1 VCFWDYFT
9 KAYSGTGIMAV
20 LIDGVT
26 WSLDDRQEE
35 KASARLVTDIDVF
48 VGWINPLCPC
58 LVQDYECYL
67 IKINTCFPIV
77 VTLSVSFVNIVIW
90 L

>member
-1 VCFWDYFT
+1 
-9 KAYSGTGIMAV
+9 MAV

-48 VGWINPLCPC
+48 VGWNIL
-58 LVQDYECYL
+58 
-67 IKINTCFPIV
+67 
-77 VTLSVSFVNIVIW
+77 FV
-90 L
+90 LA